1 MSSPTLP
8 SIDLPTLRQTEFAAI
23 SALAYFDHASDSPIP
38 ERAARVIAER
48 SLLLQ
53 NPSAVVKP
61 RETYFEEAR
70 ARLGAMLNADPG
82 QFAFLTNISD
92 ATATIAN
99 GISWQ
104 PGDEVVLI
112 RGEFASFVYPW
123 RNLEPL
129 GVAVRFVEKNGQ
141 VGNDLNRIESAIGPR
156 ARVVAISHVDYES
169 GYRNDLAAIAGL
181 AHDRNALFVVDASQS
196 LGVVPIDVRREGVDA
211 LVSVGYKWLMAP
223 HGISV
228 LYISEQAMERIRPTM
243 PGRYSVE
250 SGWQT
255 LDYALDWRP
264 DAWRYQGG
272 ALNWIGVC
280 ALAESLGLL
289 HEVGAEA
296 IESAALGTMAQIT
309 EQLHDLPVDIRSD
322 LDPGR
327 RSAILAFTLGSVDAD
342 NACAASARE
351 KGILFGRR
359 GYGLRVGAHFWNNA
373 RDIEA
378 LVDHIR
384 DCR

>member
-1 MSSPTLP
+1 
-8 SIDLPTLRQTEFAAI
+8 
-23 SALAYFDHASDSPIP
+23 
-38 ERAARVIAER
+38 
-48 SLLLQ
+48 
-53 NPSAVVKP
+53 
-61 RETYFEEAR
+61 
-70 ARLGAMLNADPG
+70 
-82 QFAFLTNISD
+82 
-92 ATATIAN
+92 
-99 GISWQ
+99 
-104 PGDEVVLI
+104 
-112 RGEFASFVYPW
+112 
-123 RNLEPL
+123 
-129 GVAVRFVEKNGQ
+129 
-141 VGNDLNRIESAIGPR
+141 
-156 ARVVAISHVDYES
+156 
-169 GYRNDLAAIAGL
+169 
-181 AHDRNALFVVDASQS
+181 
-196 LGVVPIDVRREGVDA
+196 
-211 LVSVGYKWLMAP
+211 
-223 HGISV
+223 
-228 LYISEQAMERIRPTM
+228 MERIRPTM

-296 IESAALGTMAQIT
+296 IESAALGTMARIT
-309 EQLHDLPVDIRSD
+309 EQLHGLPVDIRSD